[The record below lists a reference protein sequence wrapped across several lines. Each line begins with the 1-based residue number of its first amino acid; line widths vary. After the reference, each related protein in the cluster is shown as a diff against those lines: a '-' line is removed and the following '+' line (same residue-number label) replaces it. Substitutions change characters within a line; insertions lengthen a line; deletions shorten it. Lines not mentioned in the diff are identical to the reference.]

1 MLHPIVCYLETRI
14 RQGLFLEC
22 DRLYGQ
28 SHLNHEKEDERQGD
42 EDHQEVVHPT
52 HTLHY
57 PCLLEADG
65 EVI

>member
-1 MLHPIVCYLETRI
+1 MFVF
-14 RQGLFLEC
+14 GNVSKC

-42 EDHQEVVHPT
+42 EDHQEVVHPAY
-52 HTLHY
+52 TLHY